1 MSTDWQMQ
9 QRIDRARHLK
19 ATTLAYAL
27 RDGGFTAET
36 AARLDTDGR
45 HKAEDI
51 AGTRPKSGKYAS
63 DETWRIV
70 IETLARSER
79 ERALCAFCGIGNPD
93 GEPGPRKAPGHEGE
107 CSK

>member
-27 RDGGFTAET
+27 RDSNCDAAT
-36 AARLDTDGR
+36 AARLDEPAR
-45 HKAEDI
+45 RLAEQA
-51 AGTRPKSGKYAS
+51 AGVRKAS
-63 DETWRIV
+63 DSTWRIV
-70 IETLARSER
+70 VETLARSER

-93 GEPGPRKAPGHEGE
+93 GVAGPRLAPGHEGE
-107 CSK
+107 CRK